1 MAPRIVVAVDFGTTR
16 SAWAY
21 KVGGDEPDDKT
32 DDKIFVRL
40 PGGVGPAPSARTK
53 TETAA
58 LINRRG
64 RGELV
69 AFGQA
74 ALERHAE
81 NAATAG
87 SDPSDDSE
95 ALFKWYKTALFQPKP
110 GEDTAERVT
119 AKSTSGDVVPLLG
132 VMTATLRYF
141 KKDAVGF
148 LSSLTGRTIRA
159 RDVNWVLTVPA
170 VYDDFAK
177 HFMRQAAH
185 EAGMIDKV
193 GSTNLRLCLEPE
205 AACLEVIPRGA
216 NNPLTCEAEGKK
228 MMIVDCGGGTVDIT
242 THNIVTI
249 DPLNVVEVAAPTGG
263 AWGSTQV
270 DEAFKKWLQRFL
282 GEWYEKIAETEILL
296 SIMAF
301 WERKKAAFD
310 GHESA
315 EPVRLNLSALG
326 QRQMMDSHDLEDLRT
341 RYNRGE
347 SRRNRVE
354 GKGYMVIL
362 PTTLVTSFFTPT
374 LDSIARCLR
383 GIKGGSALRNLHRV
397 FVVGGF
403 SRSPLLMQ
411 VVRAELQNASCRVV
425 EVSEPDIAIVRG
437 AVKYFDES
445 AVFNSRRARLTY
457 GASVLHAF
465 DEKNAEHRRRRDT
478 GETLK
483 YDDRDEV
490 MVDGCFFPH
499 IRIGENVPTNGVT
512 SRENY
517 TPVSLENETNCI
529 QVYASSARDPAFVDE
544 DSCFMLGKVSFPL
557 DMTKKTRQERAYR
570 VEFTFGGPELT
581 VKILHRTEEKQIAD
595 AVMTLSR
602 VPKSYDGISGGLWQ
616 S

>member
-21 KVGGDEPDDKT
+21 KVGDYDET
-32 DDKIFVRL
+32 DDNNDDRIFVRI

-87 SDPSDDSE
+87 GDPSDDGE
-95 ALFKWYKTALFQPKP
+95 ALFKWYKTTLFKPTP
-110 GEDTAERVT
+110 GENTVERVT
-119 AKSTSGDVVPLLG
+119 ATSTSGDTVPLLG
-132 VMTATLRYF
+132 VMKATLRYF
-141 KKDAVGF
+141 KNDALGF
-148 LSSLTGRTIRA
+148 LSSLTGRTIHA

-185 EAGMIDKV
+185 EAGMIDKI
-193 GSTNLRLCLEPE
+193 GSTSLRLCLEPE
-205 AACLEVIPRGA
+205 AACLAVIPRGDS
-216 NNPLTCEAEGKK
+216 NPLTCEAEGKK

-242 THNIVTI
+242 THNIVSVN
-249 DPLNVVEVAAPTGG
+249 PLKVVEVAAPTGG

-282 GEWYEKIAETEILL
+282 GEWYEKIAKTEILL
-296 SIMAF
+296 SIMEF

-310 GHESA
+310 GESK
-315 EPVRLNLSALG
+315 EPVRLNLAALG
-326 QRQMMDSHDLEDLRT
+326 QRQMMASQDLEDLRT

-347 SRRNRVE
+347 SRGNRVD
-354 GKGYMVIL
+354 GRGYMVEL
-362 PTTLVTSFFTPT
+362 PTTLVKSFFTPT

-383 GIKGGSALRNLHRV
+383 SIKGETALRNLHRV

-403 SRSPLLMQ
+403 SRSPLLMK
-411 VVRAELQNASCRVV
+411 VVRAELQHGSCRVV

-445 AVFNSRRARLTY
+445 AVFNSRKARLTY
-457 GASVLHAF
+457 GARALYPF
-465 DEKNAEHRRRRDT
+465 DGKNAEHRRRRDA
-478 GETLK
+478 GKTLK
-483 YDDRDEV
+483 YEDRDEV
-490 MVDGCFFPH
+490 MVDGCFNPH
-499 IRIGENVPTNGVT
+499 IRIGEDIPTNGVT
-512 SRENY
+512 SRELY

-529 QVYASSARDPAFVDE
+529 KVYASSARDPAFVDE
-544 DSCFMLGKVSFPL
+544 DSCFNLGNINFDL

-581 VKILHRTEEKQIAD
+581 VKILHRTEETQIAD

-602 VPKSYDGISGGLWQ
+602 VPKSYDGVSGGLGKL
-616 S
+616 